1 MTEPHDPSRTAPW
14 RAHAPEAFA
23 AFDRAEALVD
33 AAAPPAVLAAVRRA
47 VAGALA
53 HPEELARHGAH
64 PAVTPDAPGEPDARI
79 PACVAFAEQ
88 FVVDVAAIDDEQR
101 GELGAAMGDATFPFA
116 AALYVTDVFQRARI
130 ALARV
135 FDSPWDAPP
144 AVAAGELWPALE
156 EFMRIVAR
164 GDALDPLTTELV
176 RLRGARLHQCRVCQS
191 RLSVR
196 AVDAAGS
203 TEAFDALD
211 DYEHADF
218 TPRHKAALRL
228 ADAVVTQPAFIDDA
242 LVADIRAHLL
252 DAEIVEL
259 VLDVTRNA
267 ANKIAVALGG
277 DAPVVEEGFEWFDVD
292 ASGEVVAS
300 VEIEVVRLATI
311 IT

>member
-1 MTEPHDPSRTAPW
+1 MTEPHAPAPW
-14 RAHAPEAFA
+14 RLHAPEACA
-23 AFDRAEALVD
+23 AFDRVESLVD
-33 AAAPPAVLAAVRRA
+33 AAAPPEVLGAVRRA

-53 HPEELARHGAH
+53 HPEELTRHPEA
-64 PAVTPDAPGEPDARI
+64 APDAPGEPDARI
-79 PACVAFAEQ
+79 PACVTFAEQ

-101 GELGAAMGDATFPFA
+101 GALGAAMGDATFPFA

-135 FDSPWDAPP
+135 FDCPWDAEP
-144 AVAAGELWPALE
+144 AAAAGELWPALE
-156 EFMRIVAR
+156 EFMRVVAR

-203 TEAFDALD
+203 TEAFAALD

-228 ADAVVTQPAFIDDA
+228 ADAVVTQPTFIDDE
-242 LVADIRAHLL
+242 LVADVRAHLS

-277 DAPVVEEGFEWFDVD
+277 DAPVVEEEFEWFDVD
-292 ASGEVVAS
+292 AGGEVVAS
-300 VEIEVVRLATI
+300 IEIEVVRLATSGG
-311 IT
+311 

>member
-1 MTEPHDPSRTAPW
+1 MTEPHAPAPW
-14 RAHAPEAFA
+14 RLHAPEACA
-23 AFDRAEALVD
+23 AFDHVEALVD
-33 AAAPPAVLAAVRRA
+33 AAAPAEVLGAVRRA

-53 HPEELARHGAH
+53 HQEELARHAAH
-64 PAVTPDAPGEPDARI
+64 PAVAPDVTGEPGEPDARI

-101 GELGAAMGDATFPFA
+101 GALGAAMGDATFPFV

-135 FDSPWDAPP
+135 FDCPWDAPP
-144 AVAAGELWPALE
+144 AAVAGELWPALE

-176 RLRGARLHQCRVCQS
+176 RLRGARVHQCRVCQS

-203 TEAFDALD
+203 TEPFAALD

-228 ADAVVTQPAFIDDA
+228 ADAVVTQPAFIDDE
-242 LVADIRAHLL
+242 LVADIRTHLL

-292 ASGEVVAS
+292 AGGEVVAS
-300 VEIEVVRLATI
+300 IEIEVVRLATI

>member
-1 MTEPHDPSRTAPW
+1 MTEPHSTTPW
-14 RAHAPEAFA
+14 RAHAPEACA
-23 AFDRAEALVD
+23 AFDRVEALVD

-53 HPEELARHGAH
+53 NPQELDHLATTTEIDD
-64 PAVTPDAPGEPDARI
+64 PRI
-79 PACVAFAEQ
+79 PVCVAFAEQ
-88 FVVDVAAIDDEQR
+88 FVIDVAAIDDDQR
-101 GELGAAMGDATFPFA
+101 GALGAALGDATFPFA

-135 FDSPWDAPP
+135 FGRPWDARPR
-144 AVAAGELWPALE
+144 AVAGELWPALE
-156 EFMRIVAR
+156 EFMRVVAR

-176 RLRGARLHQCRVCQS
+176 RLRGARMHQCRVCQS

-203 TEAFDALD
+203 TEAFAALD

-228 ADAVVTQPAFIDDA
+228 TDAVVTQPTFIDA
-242 LVADIRAHLL
+242 ELIADVRAHLS

-277 DAPVVEEGFEWFDVD
+277 DAPVVEDGFEWFDLD

-300 VEIEVVRLATI
+300 VEIEVVRLATAGG
-311 IT
+311 

>member
-1 MTEPHDPSRTAPW
+1 MTEPHTTAPW
-14 RAHAPEAFA
+14 RVHAPEACA
-23 AFDRAEALVD
+23 AFDRVEALVD
-33 AAAPPAVLAAVRRA
+33 AAAPPAVLRAVRRA

-53 HPEELARHGAH
+53 NPPELDRH
-64 PAVTPDAPGEPDARI
+64 PADRAVTLDVDDPRI
-79 PACVAFAEQ
+79 PVCVAFAEQ
-88 FVVDVAAIDDEQR
+88 FVVDVAAIDDDQR
-101 GELGAAMGDATFPFA
+101 GALGAAMGDATFPFA

-135 FDSPWDAPP
+135 FDRPWDAQPG
-144 AVAAGELWPALE
+144 AVAGELWPALE
-156 EFMRIVAR
+156 EFMRVVAR

-228 ADAVVTQPAFIDDA
+228 TDAVVTQPTFIDVE
-242 LVADIRAHLL
+242 LIADVRANLS
-252 DAEIVEL
+252 DAEIVEI

-277 DAPVVEEGFEWFDVD
+277 DAPVVEEGFEWFDLD
-292 ASGEVVAS
+292 AGGEVVAS
-300 VEIEVVRLATI
+300 VEIEIVRLATASG
-311 IT
+311 

>member
-1 MTEPHDPSRTAPW
+1 MTEPLAPAPW
-14 RAHAPEAFA
+14 RVHAPEACA
-23 AFDRAEALVD
+23 AFDRVEALVD
-33 AAAPPAVLAAVRRA
+33 AAAPPTVLGAVRRA

-53 HPEELARHGAH
+53 NPEELDRHPAH
-64 PAVTPDAPGEPDARI
+64 PTIDPDADDARI

-88 FVVDVAAIDDEQR
+88 FVIDVAAIDDEQR
-101 GELGAAMGDATFPFA
+101 GALGAAMGDATFPFA

-135 FDSPWDAPP
+135 FDRPWDAQP
-144 AVAAGELWPALE
+144 AAVPGDGTELWPALE
-156 EFMRIVAR
+156 EFMRVVAR
-164 GDALDPLTTELV
+164 GDALDPLTTELI

-211 DYEHADF
+211 DYERADF

-228 ADAVVTQPAFIDDA
+228 TDAVVTQPAFIDDD
-242 LVADIRAHLL
+242 LVADLRARLL
-252 DAEIVEL
+252 DAEIVEV

-277 DAPVVEEGFEWFDVD
+277 DAPVVEEGFEWFDLD